1 MAVTYKIHAPTTVST
16 TDLRRASIADLVS
29 DTPVAVL
36 NHNKPTAY
44 LLSADYFE
52 QLLDQV
58 ENIELSKIVQ
68 KRRGGKTVKVSL
80 EDL

>member
-1 MAVTYKIHAPTTVST
+1 MAITHKIHAPTAVSM
-16 TDLRRASIADLVS
+16 TDLRRANITEIVNDN
-29 DTPVAVL
+29 PVAVL

-58 ENIELSKIVQ
+58 DNIELSKIVK

>member
-1 MAVTYKIHAPTTVST
+1 MAISHKMHAPTTVST

-58 ENIELSKIVQ
+58 ENIDLSKIVQ